1 MTTWGHP
8 TTCSRR
14 QGQTA
19 TCIRLTPLGTIWL
32 VKHISHL
39 RYVGDKKATH
49 PPTNRL
55 TCQRLDHWPLTRSQR
70 RDRNRF
76 GSILYTRKR
85 PGSAVTSLVPRWFL
99 TLIWVVIPSN
109 FFVTVWIRNLSSFV
123 LLFLWNSL
131 EHYYFHRYPR
141 YHWSHGHKNHQW
153 YQPGPTRATDGSAR

>member
-19 TCIRLTPLGTIWL
+19 TCIRLTPLGAIWL

-76 GSILYTRKR
+76 GSILYTRNR
-85 PGSAVTSLVPRWFL
+85 PGSAVTSLVPQLFPVTSLVHCFKRDNEDRKSSVRWINAKTVSHWYCRLSGYWWFWY
-99 TLIWVVIPSN
+99 IWWPVP
-109 FFVTVWIRNLSSFV
+109 
-123 LLFLWNSL
+123 
-131 EHYYFHRYPR
+131 E
-141 YHWSHGHKNHQW
+141 
-153 YQPGPTRATDGSAR
+153 